1 MDKEKL
7 NSFADCNQ
15 EEFMFRDQ
23 IAGDFNTGV
32 EGFCLLEGKIYR
44 EQHEDFWGEL

>member
-7 NSFADCNQ
+7 NLFTDCNWKD
-15 EEFMFRDQ
+15 FKFRDQ

-32 EGFCLLEGKIYR
+32 EGFCPLEGKIYR
-44 EQHEDFWGEL
+44 E